1 MKLSIITINYN
12 DAEGLRKTI
21 ESVAS
26 QTVRDQIE
34 HIIIDD
40 GSTDGSVDVI
50 NEYKD
55 RLDYSIHRPNK
66 GIYPT
71 MNEGTRAAKGDYCL
85 YLNSGDYLHSD
96 TSIEQIIDLLGD
108 TDIVIGKIVF
118 TADGHL
124 SGVPEQVTLSY
135 MYEHT
140 LPHPSSF
147 IKRELLIKYP
157 YDESYK
163 IISDWKFFLQTVIL
177 DNATYKLSDAIIT
190 DYDCTGISS
199 TRRDLCDKE
208 RTAVMKDLF
217 PERVV
222 LDYLH
227 FFKGE
232 GYSNTTYD
240 KFFIMLRD
248 FRSAKLIYSLDVLL
262 LRFAAI
268 FKKGLAFAKSYPV
281 RLLSNESN

>member
-1 MKLSIITINYN
+1 MKLSIVTINYN
-12 DAEGLRKTI
+12 DAAGLRKTI

-34 HIIIDD
+34 HVIIDD

-50 NEYKD
+50 KEYQDKIT
-55 RLDYSIHRPNK
+55 YWNHRPNK

-85 YLNSGDYLHSD
+85 FLNSGDYLHD
-96 TSIEQIIDLLGD
+96 EKSIERIIGLLGD
-108 TDIVIGKIVF
+108 TDFVFGRIVF
-118 TADGHL
+118 TANGEL
-124 SGVPEQVTLSY
+124 SGIPEQITLNY
-135 MYEHT
+135 MYQHS

-147 IKRELLIKYP
+147 IKRDLLNKYP
-157 YDESYK
+157 YDESYR
-163 IISDWKFFLQTVIL
+163 IVSDWKFFLQTVII

-190 DYDCTGISS
+190 DYDCNGISS

-208 RTAVMKDLF
+208 RDQVLRELF

-222 LDYLH
+222 LDYLK

-240 KFFIMLRD
+240 KFFVKLRD

-262 LRFAAI
+262 MRFAAL
-268 FKKGLAFAKSYPV
+268 FKKGLAFAKDYPV
-281 RLLSNESN
+281 RLPENEK